1 MRFWRHSQLLASE
14 CPWKGWLPMTRVT
27 FLSQLKNQGKDIFW
41 VPGDSRHP
49 GRGGPE
55 SQHTR
60 AGLLPLPP
68 FLSPWR
74 SQWPGLPWPRMDLGS
89 SHCSPQVHPHS
100 AADSFDPHNLEG
112 SWVKCHFYYPA
123 EETGDWPQ
131 VTWLIHASA
140 QSLVSSS
147 HSLKVVQ
154 LL

>member
-1 MRFWRHSQLLASE
+1 MVAPSPS
-14 CPWKGWLPMTRVT
+14 T
-27 FLSQLKNQGKDIFW
+27 QG
-41 VPGDSRHP
+41 PGCCHP
-49 GRGGPE
+49 
-55 SQHTR
+55 
-60 AGLLPLPP
+60 L

-74 SQWPGLPWPRMDLGS
+74 SQWPGLPWPHMDLGS
-89 SHCSPQVHPHS
+89 SHCSPQVHLHS

-131 VTWLIHASA
+131 VTWLIHARA
-140 QSLVSSS
+140 QSLVPSS